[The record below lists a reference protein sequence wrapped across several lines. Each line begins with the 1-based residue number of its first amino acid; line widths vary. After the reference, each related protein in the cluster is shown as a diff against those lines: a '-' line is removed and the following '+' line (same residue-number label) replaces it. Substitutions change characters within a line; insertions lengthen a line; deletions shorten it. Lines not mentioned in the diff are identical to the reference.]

1 MSIEENVQIVKDFF
15 AAMGGDNKQDLL
27 ALVAEDIE
35 WIIPGEDW
43 PLAGT
48 HRGHAELAA
57 VLQKASEEVETTYP
71 EPPEFVAQGDRVLVV
86 GVATGKIK
94 ATNKPFKDDW
104 VFDITV
110 RDRKVTKIREYIDT
124 QALARASRDGRVRA
138 GVALAICGHRVGVDG
153 GSPVDRPLARRAL
166 VECPTVKEIPMY
178 DQSKLSELIRFARVD
193 AGSTVIDVYPG
204 DGDWTRLFSDIVGPE
219 GRVYSF
225 VPAEVAHF
233 KNDPVGRMRTLAK
246 EPGRENV
253 EAVSA
258 DLVAMPEATQPADV
272 LWLHLFY
279 HDLHTALIQAR
290 GATAA
295 HFNRAVY
302 ERLKPGGS
310 YVIVDHAAAVGA
322 GTSDAQSLHR
332 IEPASVREEVEA
344 AGFVLDAESTMLAN
358 KDDPHSIKVF
368 DPSIKGET
376 DRFAYRFVK
385 L

>member
-1 MSIEENVQIVKDFF
+1 
-15 AAMGGDNKQDLL
+15 
-27 ALVAEDIE
+27 
-35 WIIPGEDW
+35 
-43 PLAGT
+43 
-48 HRGHAELAA
+48 
-57 VLQKASEEVETTYP
+57 
-71 EPPEFVAQGDRVLVV
+71 
-86 GVATGKIK
+86 
-94 ATNKPFKDDW
+94 
-104 VFDITV
+104 
-110 RDRKVTKIREYIDT
+110 
-124 QALARASRDGRVRA
+124 
-138 GVALAICGHRVGVDG
+138 
-153 GSPVDRPLARRAL
+153 
-166 VECPTVKEIPMY
+166 MY
-178 DQSKLSELIRFARVD
+178 DQSKQSELIRFARVG

-258 DLVAMPEATQPADV
+258 DLVAMPEAMQRADV

-279 HDLHTALIQAR
+279 HDLHTALIQAK

-295 HFNRAVY
+295 DFNRAVY
-302 ERLKPGGS
+302 ERLKPGGR
-310 YVIVDHAAAVGA
+310 YVVVDHAAAAGVG
-322 GTSDAQSLHR
+322 TNDTQSLHR
-332 IEPASVREEVEA
+332 IDPASVRKEIEA
-344 AGFVLDAESTMLAN
+344 AGFTLVAESSMLAN

-385 L
+385 P